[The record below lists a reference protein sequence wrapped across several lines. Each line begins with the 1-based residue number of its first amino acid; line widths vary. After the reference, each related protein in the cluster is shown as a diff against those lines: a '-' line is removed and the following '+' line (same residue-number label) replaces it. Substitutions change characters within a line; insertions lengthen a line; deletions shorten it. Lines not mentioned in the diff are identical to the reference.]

1 MTETTHNELAFG
13 VLAMFAAIVFM
24 GLLYAVFNPVM
35 TNLFALGLSG
45 SSETSQTATYFSQM
59 WTFLPF
65 IFLVMIFARFVARA
79 AFESRGGV

>member
-24 GLLYAVFNPVM
+24 GLLYGVFDPVM
-35 TNLFALGLSG
+35 TDLFALGLSG

-65 IFLVMIFARFVARA
+65 ILLVMIFARFVARA